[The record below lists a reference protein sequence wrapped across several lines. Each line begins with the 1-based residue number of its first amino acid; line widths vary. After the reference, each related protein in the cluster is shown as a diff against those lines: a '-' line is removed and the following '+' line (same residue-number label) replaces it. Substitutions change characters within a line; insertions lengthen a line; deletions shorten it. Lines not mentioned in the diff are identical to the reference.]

1 VAVLTGLVVAA
12 VLVGCAIG
20 STGVGGVLLPPALI
34 YLGGLDAHAAAA
46 TSMASYLVLGA
57 AGTLAYLRRGSVRW
71 DTALPA
77 AVGAAPGALAGTW
90 LNSMVP
96 EGVLHRLLALLILA
110 NAAFFLLR
118 RRSGTRAS
126 DATSG
131 ERGISRWWLAAIGVL
146 VGCGSSLTGTSG
158 PVLLI
163 PALTLLRASPLA
175 AVSASQVIQVPIAC
189 AGTLGYA
196 AGGNVHLALGLGVG
210 VLGTAGVFGGARI
223 AHSLAP
229 ATLRLTIGIGLLL
242 TGLAMAVSG

>member
-1 VAVLTGLVVAA
+1 MAVLTVLVA

-34 YLGGLDAHAAAA
+34 YFGGLDAHAAVA
-46 TSMASYLVLGA
+46 TSMASYLVLGV
-57 AGTLAYLRRGSVRW
+57 AGTVAYLRRGSVRW

-77 AVGAAPGALAGTW
+77 AAGAVPGALAGTW
-90 LNSMVP
+90 LNAMLA
-96 EGVLHRLLALLILA
+96 EGVLHRLLALLVLA

-118 RRSGTRAS
+118 RSGARETFPW
-126 DATSG
+126 
-131 ERGISRWWLAAIGVL
+131 WWLLAIGAA

-196 AGGNVHLALGLGVG
+196 AGGNVHLGLGLAVG

-229 ATLRLTIGIGLLL
+229 ATLRVTIGLGLLL